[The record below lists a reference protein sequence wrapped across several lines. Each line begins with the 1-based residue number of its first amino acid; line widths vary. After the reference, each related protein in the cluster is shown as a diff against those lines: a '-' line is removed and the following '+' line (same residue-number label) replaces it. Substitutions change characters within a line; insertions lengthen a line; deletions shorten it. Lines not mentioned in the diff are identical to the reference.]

1 MVDAEE
7 AKMSRSHSPKTAKAL
22 ARDQERIVSEWFESH
37 FAKELRD
44 QFPNEFAE
52 NVDRATV
59 SKGFLKPLLQLLV
72 GYLRS
77 GDPVLRDL
85 YLAERTRYA
94 PHREGREVLARYFTE
109 LLPRHEATLLDVVP
123 RSERAAL
130 LARLEDLHVPLCA
143 APSKDL
149 LRMALV
155 GDCALSEMQGF
166 LVGRG
171 RDRGL
176 DMDIRYYYFSGLM
189 GTGIAQDA
197 VQEVIAAEK
206 IELVAMSFL
215 TYEGLPLYRALL
227 SDASRLRGSAR
238 TERVRSLVGVMR
250 SYLESLRA
258 VTDAPFLVHNAS
270 GLPLGRWRARL
281 PLLSPLSSSVRDLL
295 YELNE
300 SIAGLVEAFPNCLL
314 IDEVEIVQRHGL
326 RHCARPLLPP
336 SIARDANLHP
346 TQFGVHLAESYL
358 EALEAHL
365 LLRKVKLVLVDFDN
379 TLWDGVMAE
388 GAVTQRPERQRLLK
402 RLRDQGILLA
412 AVSKNTEANIRWNE
426 MELAPTDFVSLKIN
440 WDPKVQ
446 SIGSIAQELNV
457 GLDSFLLIDDNPAE
471 REMVRKL
478 YPEVPALDP
487 GTEESWRL
495 LERLFQ
501 MSNTRDTDEARSR
514 TSMYQ
519 QQAKRSQHLHDEVDY
534 TELMKELELAI
545 CFRRASQRDVAR
557 VTELFQRTN
566 QFNTTTIRFSKGEV
580 EKIIGDAGRDVFVA
594 ELGDK
599 FGELGIVASV
609 VVERTPESLRIFD
622 FVMSCR
628 AMGFGLEQW
637 LLARIVHDLGEER
650 TVLGRFRPTDRNQPA
665 ASLFSGAGF
674 REDGDEDWVLEAT
687 DARPE
692 APDWFAVTER

>member
-1 MVDAEE
+1 
-7 AKMSRSHSPKTAKAL
+7 
-22 ARDQERIVSEWFESH
+22 
-37 FAKELRD
+37 
-44 QFPNEFAE
+44 
-52 NVDRATV
+52 
-59 SKGFLKPLLQLLV
+59 
-72 GYLRS
+72 
-77 GDPVLRDL
+77 
-85 YLAERTRYA
+85 
-94 PHREGREVLARYFTE
+94 
-109 LLPRHEATLLDVVP
+109 
-123 RSERAAL
+123 
-130 LARLEDLHVPLCA
+130 
-143 APSKDL
+143 
-149 LRMALV
+149 
-155 GDCALSEMQGF
+155 
-166 LVGRG
+166 
-171 RDRGL
+171 
-176 DMDIRYYYFSGLM
+176 MDIRYYYFSGLM

-295 YELNE
+295 NELNE

-346 TQFGVHLAESYL
+346 AQFGVHLAESYL

-478 YPEVPALDP
+478 YPAVPALDP

-495 LERLFQ
+495 VERLFQ

-519 QQAKRSQHLHDEVDY
+519 QQAQRSQHLHDEVDY

-580 EKIIGDAGRDVFVA
+580 EEIIGDAGRDVFVA

-599 FGELGIVASV
+599 FGQLGIVASV
-609 VVERTPESLRIFD
+609 VVERTPESLRIVD

-692 APDWFAVTER
+692 APDWFAVTEG

>member
-1 MVDAEE
+1 
-7 AKMSRSHSPKTAKAL
+7 
-22 ARDQERIVSEWFESH
+22 
-37 FAKELRD
+37 
-44 QFPNEFAE
+44 
-52 NVDRATV
+52 
-59 SKGFLKPLLQLLV
+59 
-72 GYLRS
+72 
-77 GDPVLRDL
+77 
-85 YLAERTRYA
+85 
-94 PHREGREVLARYFTE
+94 
-109 LLPRHEATLLDVVP
+109 
-123 RSERAAL
+123 
-130 LARLEDLHVPLCA
+130 
-143 APSKDL
+143 
-149 LRMALV
+149 
-155 GDCALSEMQGF
+155 
-166 LVGRG
+166 
-171 RDRGL
+171 
-176 DMDIRYYYFSGLM
+176 
-189 GTGIAQDA
+189 
-197 VQEVIAAEK
+197 
-206 IELVAMSFL
+206 
-215 TYEGLPLYRALL
+215 
-227 SDASRLRGSAR
+227 
-238 TERVRSLVGVMR
+238 
-250 SYLESLRA
+250 
-258 VTDAPFLVHNAS
+258 
-270 GLPLGRWRARL
+270 
-281 PLLSPLSSSVRDLL
+281 
-295 YELNE
+295 
-300 SIAGLVEAFPNCLL
+300 
-314 IDEVEIVQRHGL
+314 
-326 RHCARPLLPP
+326 
-336 SIARDANLHP
+336 
-346 TQFGVHLAESYL
+346 
-358 EALEAHL
+358 
-365 LLRKVKLVLVDFDN
+365 
-379 TLWDGVMAE
+379 
-388 GAVTQRPERQRLLK
+388 
-402 RLRDQGILLA
+402 
-412 AVSKNTEANIRWNE
+412 

-478 YPEVPALDP
+478 YPAVPALDP

-519 QQAKRSQHLHDEVDY
+519 QQAQRSQHLHDEVDY

-580 EKIIGDAGRDVFVA
+580 EEIIGDAGRDVFVA

-599 FGELGIVASV
+599 FGQLGIVASV
-609 VVERTPESLRIFD
+609 VVEQTPESLRIVD

-692 APDWFAVTER
+692 APD